1 MKGQSLHKKSWR
13 KFLTKNK
20 EMKKEKLIE
29 ILTEMMAISPSRNW
43 DLEARSNKW
52 EKEEMRN
59 RNKDH
64 ILEFTDIILE
74 EIKNDEK

>member
-1 MKGQSLHKKSWR
+1 
-13 KFLTKNK
+13 
-20 EMKKEKLIE
+20 
-29 ILTEMMAISPSRNW
+29 MMATSPSRNW

-64 ILEFTDIILE
+64 ILDFADIILE
-74 EIKNDEK
+74 EFNSPLK